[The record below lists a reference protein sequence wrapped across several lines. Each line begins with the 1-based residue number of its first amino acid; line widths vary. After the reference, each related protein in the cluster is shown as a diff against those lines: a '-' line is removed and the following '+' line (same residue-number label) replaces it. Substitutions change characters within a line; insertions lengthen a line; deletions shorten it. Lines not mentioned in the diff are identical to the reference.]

1 MKKEMI
7 IERTPNGAGTL
18 RIAMLIDGDNAQ
30 PSLIQKMLA
39 ETSKYGLVIIRRI
52 YGDWTTA
59 NMSGWK
65 ETLQTHAIQPI
76 QQFRY
81 TTGKNATDSAM
92 IIDAMDTLYTGGVDG
107 FCIVSSDSD
116 YTRLAT
122 RIREKG
128 FFVMGIGKKTTP
140 RAFVNACDVFVYTEN
155 LVETPRPTRPPV
167 TQPARKPKKQPAVA
181 NSHAEPVK
189 EPVVPVAQAEPVK
202 EPEPVKEA
210 EAVTPDPLPL
220 LRSAFDIAVQDD
232 GWAFLGTL
240 GHHIRQLD
248 PGFDSRTYGYK
259 QLSTLI
265 RSYTDALE
273 IKEVKSKEGTLVI
286 YVRFKE

>member
-1 MKKEMI
+1 
-7 IERTPNGAGTL
+7 
-18 RIAMLIDGDNAQ
+18 
-30 PSLIQKMLA
+30 
-39 ETSKYGLVIIRRI
+39 
-52 YGDWTTA
+52 
-59 NMSGWK
+59 
-65 ETLQTHAIQPI
+65 
-76 QQFRY
+76 
-81 TTGKNATDSAM
+81 M

-155 LVETPRPTRPPV
+155 LVETPKPVRPPV
-167 TQPARKPKKQPAVA
+167 TQPARKPKKQPTAPK
-181 NSHAEPVK
+181 NGHAEPVK
-189 EPVVPVAQAEPVK
+189 EPAPAITQPEPLKESEPVK
-202 EPEPVKEA
+202 EPEPPP
-210 EAVTPDPLPL
+210 PDPLPL
-220 LRSAFDIAVQDD
+220 LHSAFDIAVQDD

>member
-1 MKKEMI
+1 MKKDLVMD
-7 IERTPNGAGTL
+7 RTANGAGNY

-39 ETSKYGLVIIRRI
+39 ETSKYGLVMIRRI

-59 NMSGWK
+59 NMGGWK
-65 ETLQTHAIQPI
+65 EMLQTYAIQPI

-155 LVETPRPTRPPV
+155 LVEPPRPPRPV
-167 TQPARKPKKQPAVA
+167 EPAAHKPKKQAAAAAPE
-181 NSHAEPVK
+181 HTEPVK
-189 EPVVPVAQAEPVK
+189 ESEP
-202 EPEPVKEA
+202 P
-210 EAVTPDPLPL
+210 TPDPLPL

-240 GHHIRQLD
+240 GHHLRQLD

-259 QLSTLI
+259 QLSSLI
-265 RSYTDALE
+265 RGQTQTLE
-273 IKEVKSKEGTLVI
+273 IKEVKSKEGTSVI